1 MNPQRT
7 RKFVI
12 SVFPVHGHMK
22 KPIHMYDAIGK
33 NTIKVKHT
41 VSKRKMSYPGS
52 IGLKDIVQ
60 QKKGVVKGINQLF

>member
-1 MNPQRT
+1 
-7 RKFVI
+7 
-12 SVFPVHGHMK
+12 MK
-22 KPIHMYDAIGK
+22 KPILKYDAIG
-33 NTIKVKHT
+33 TDISKVKHT